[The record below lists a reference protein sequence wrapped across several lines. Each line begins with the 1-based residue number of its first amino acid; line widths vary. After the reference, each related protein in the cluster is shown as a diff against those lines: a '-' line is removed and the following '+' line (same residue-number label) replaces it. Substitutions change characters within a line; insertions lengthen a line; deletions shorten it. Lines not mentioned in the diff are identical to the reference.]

1 MSLINSGSMIRIY
14 SFFSGNKLNGK
25 ASYRCDSIR
34 ISVLISFDDDTENV
48 LLSIP
53 MFYKVVSTL
62 FVMTTQNRIL
72 LLGFGVTDK
81 PCFETSH
88 RSNITRW
95 CYSQL
100 YISKIC
106 STLTVKA
113 TWRRY
118 RQKTKS
124 ILVKIPMDRLC
135 RLIGKLSKP
144 IAQNNKK
151 HFCEHFWSWTL
162 LD

>member
-25 ASYRCDSIR
+25 ASYRYDSIR

-62 FVMTTQNRIL
+62 FVMTTQNRSL
-72 LLGFGVTDK
+72 FLGFGVTDK
-81 PCFETSH
+81 PCFESSH
-88 RSNITRW
+88 RRNITRW

-106 STLTVKA
+106 STLTVKT

-118 RQKTKS
+118 RQKLSQSLWKS
-124 ILVKIPMDRLC
+124 PW
-135 RLIGKLSKP
+135 IGYV
-144 IAQNNKK
+144 
-151 HFCEHFWSWTL
+151 
-162 LD
+162 D